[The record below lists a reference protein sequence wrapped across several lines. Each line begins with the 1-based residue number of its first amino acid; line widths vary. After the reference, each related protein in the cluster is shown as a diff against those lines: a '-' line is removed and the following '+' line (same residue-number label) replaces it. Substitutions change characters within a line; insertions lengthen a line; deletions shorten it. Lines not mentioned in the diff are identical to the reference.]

1 MNRSEKKAPGNLIR
15 KWAVVDAKDIT
26 RTESWLEHMAAQ
38 GLFFHDFSG
47 WSILAPGP
55 LWIVLFRKDAPRSE
69 RRYRLCPTRPQ
80 EAEPSQETLELYAQ
94 SGWQFLRY
102 WGTSCVSYYLFYSD
116 DPAAPEPYTDP
127 DSLYEALRPPKKD
140 VLNDLLLGVVLYTSA
155 VILRATRILDRQLS
169 FLPNWILAAAAALLI
184 ALWLISLLL
193 NGIDWLTVLAL
204 RQEIRRRDTV
214 RPAPPPALFAAR
226 CLFSSLL
233 SLLQTGLL
241 AVVLALIFTLFRIN
255 SDLPLEQFDPDFD
268 LLTLSEMEGDGSWTP
283 DPDLEVADQLLRFNA
298 ADVTLRYNTADVY
311 QAPARGVQMWYDVSQ
326 AGYGTSG
333 DSSMDLNY
341 FVSDDAQAAWELLA
355 GLVQDL
361 QSPDGDLLSYLPDS
375 LPFQRETVPGA
386 EEFLVRREGEN
397 WDVVALEGDRVLA
410 LRYGGTLDLTEWYA
424 EIAAMLTPVNETA

>member
-1 MNRSEKKAPGNLIR
+1 MNQSEKKAPGNLIR
-15 KWAVVDAKDIT
+15 KWAVVDAKDIS
-26 RTESWLEHMAAQ
+26 RTETWLEEMAAQ
-38 GLFFHDFSG
+38 GLFFHAFSG

-55 LWIVLFRKDAPRSE
+55 LWIVLFQKDAPRPE

-94 SGWQFLRY
+94 ADWQFLRY

-140 VLNDLLLGVVLYTSA
+140 VLNDLLLGGVLFTST
-155 VILRATRILDRQLS
+155 VILSATQILDRQLS
-169 FLPNWILAAAAALLI
+169 FLPNWIFAAAAALLI

-214 RPAPPPALFAAR
+214 RPAPPSALFAAR
-226 CLFSSLL
+226 CFFSSLL

-241 AVVLALIFTLFRIN
+241 AVALALIFTLFRIN

-283 DPDLEVADQLLRFNA
+283 EPDLEVADQLLRFNA
-298 ADVTLRYNTADVY
+298 ADVY
-311 QAPARGVQMWYDVSQ
+311 QDPGRGVQMWYDVSQ

-361 QSPDGDLLSYLPDS
+361 QSPDGDLLSYLPDQ
-375 LPFQRETVPGA
+375 LPFQRETVPGT
-386 EEFLVRREGEN
+386 EEFLVRRAGEN

-410 LRYGGTLDLTEWYA
+410 LRYSGALDLTDWYD
-424 EIAAMLTPVNETA
+424 EIAAMLTPEE

>member
-15 KWAVVDAKDIT
+15 KWAVVDAKDIA
-26 RTESWLEHMAAQ
+26 RTETWLEDMAAQ
-38 GLFFHDFSG
+38 GLFFHSFSR

-55 LWIVLFRKDAPRSE
+55 LWVVLFQVDVPKPR
-69 RRYRLCPTRPQ
+69 RRYRLCPARPQ
-80 EAEPSQETLELYAQ
+80 EAEPTQETLELYAQ

-102 WGTSCVSYYLFYSD
+102 WGTSCVSYYLFYTD
-116 DPAAPEPYTDP
+116 DPNALEPYTDP

-140 VLNDLLLGVVLYTSA
+140 LVNDLFLGA
-155 VILRATRILDRQLS
+155 FFMATAIFISVRNILDEKLAL
-169 FLPNWILAAAAALLI
+169 LPNWVIAAAA
-184 ALWLISLLL
+184 WLIIARWVLGLAEKGL
-193 NGIDWLTVLAL
+193 DWLTVRAL
-204 RQEIRRRDTV
+204 RRNIRATGTV
-214 RPAPPPALFAAR
+214 RPSPPSPLSAAGW
-226 CLFSSLL
+226 LL
-233 SLLQTGLL
+233 STLGSLVQTGFLAMVLL
-241 AVVLALIFTLFRIN
+241 MFLQLVRMDLN
-255 SDLPLEQFDPDFD
+255 LPLERFDPDFD
-268 LLTLSEMEGDGSWTP
+268 LLTLAEMEGDGSWTP
-283 DPDLEVADQLLRFNA
+283 EPDLEVADQLLRFNA
-298 ADVTLRYNTADVY
+298 ADVY
-311 QAPARGVQMWYDVSQ
+311 QDPGRGVQMWYDVSQ

-410 LRYGGTLDLTEWYA
+410 LRYSGALDLTDWYG
-424 EIAAMLTPVNETA
+424 EITAMLTPEG

>member
-15 KWAVVDAKDIT
+15 KWAVVDTKDIT
-26 RTESWLEHMAAQ
+26 RTETWLEGMAAQ

-55 LWIVLFRKDAPRSE
+55 LWIVLFRKDAPRPE
-69 RRYRLCPTRPQ
+69 RRYR
-80 EAEPSQETLELYAQ
+80 
-94 SGWQFLRY
+94 QFN
-102 WGTSCVSYYLFYSD
+102 SD

-140 VLNDLLLGVVLYTSA
+140 VFNDLLLGGVLYTSA

-184 ALWLISLLL
+184 ALWLSSLLL
-193 NGIDWLTVLAL
+193 NGTDWLTVLAL

-283 DPDLEVADQLLRFNA
+283 DPDFVFRGEAFPR
-298 ADVTLRYNTADVY
+298 NTADTY
-311 QAPARGVQMWYDVSQ
+311 QDPSLGVQTWYRVRQ
-326 AGYGTSG
+326 AGWGSSG
-333 DSSMDLNY
+333 DSDMELNY
-341 FVSDDAQAAWELLA
+341 YIVDDPQAAWELLA
-355 GLVQDL
+355 SLVQDL
-361 QSPDGDLLSYLPDS
+361 QSPDSDLLSYLPDQ

-410 LRYGGTLDLTEWYA
+410 LRYSGALDLTDWYGD
-424 EIAAMLTPVNETA
+424 IAAMLTPEE

>member
-26 RTESWLEHMAAQ
+26 RTETWLEGMAAQ

-55 LWIVLFRKDAPRSE
+55 LWIVLFRKDAPRPE
-69 RRYRLCPTRPQ
+69 RRYRLCPARPQ
-80 EAEPSQETLELYAQ
+80 EAEPTQETLELYAQ

-102 WGTSCVSYYLFYSD
+102 WGTSCVSYYLFYTD
-116 DPAAPEPYTDP
+116 DPNALEPYTDP

-140 VLNDLLLGVVLYTSA
+140 LVNDLFLGA
-155 VILRATRILDRQLS
+155 FFMATAIFISVRNILDEKLAL
-169 FLPNWILAAAAALLI
+169 LPNWVIAAAA
-184 ALWLISLLL
+184 WLIIARWVLGLAGKGL
-193 NGIDWLTVLAL
+193 DWLTVRAL
-204 RQEIRRRDTV
+204 RRNIRATGTV
-214 RPAPPPALFAAR
+214 RPSPPSPLSAAGW
-226 CLFSSLL
+226 LL
-233 SLLQTGLL
+233 STLGSLVQTGFLSMVLL
-241 AVVLALIFTLFRIN
+241 MFLQLVRMDLN
-255 SDLPLEQFDPDFD
+255 LPLERFDPDFD

-283 DPDLEVADQLLRFNA
+283 EPDLEVADQLLRFNA
-298 ADVTLRYNTADVY
+298 ADVY
-311 QAPARGVQMWYDVSQ
+311 QDPGRGVQMWYDVSQ

-361 QSPDGDLLSYLPDS
+361 QSSDGDLLSYLPDQ

-410 LRYGGTLDLTEWYA
+410 LRYSGALDLTDWYD
-424 EIAAMLTPVNETA
+424 EIAAMLTPEE

>member
-26 RTESWLEHMAAQ
+26 RTETWLEGMAAQ

-55 LWIVLFRKDAPRSE
+55 LWVVLFQVDVPKPR
-69 RRYRLCPTRPQ
+69 RRYRLCPARPQ
-80 EAEPSQETLELYAQ
+80 EAEPTQETLELYAQ

-116 DPAAPEPYTDP
+116 DSNALEPYTDP

-140 VLNDLLLGVVLYTSA
+140 LVNDLFLGA
-155 VILRATRILDRQLS
+155 FFMATAIFISVRNILDEKLAL
-169 FLPNWILAAAAALLI
+169 LPNWVIAAAA
-184 ALWLISLLL
+184 WLIIARWVLGLAGKGL
-193 NGIDWLTVLAL
+193 DWLTVRAL
-204 RQEIRRRDTV
+204 RRNIRATGTV
-214 RPAPPPALFAAR
+214 RPSPPSPLSAAGW
-226 CLFSSLL
+226 LL
-233 SLLQTGLL
+233 STLGSLVQTGFLAMVLL
-241 AVVLALIFTLFRIN
+241 MFLQLVRMDLN
-255 SDLPLEQFDPDFD
+255 LPLERFDPDFD

-283 DPDLEVADQLLRFNA
+283 EPDLEVADQLLRFNA
-298 ADVTLRYNTADVY
+298 ADVY
-311 QAPARGVQMWYDVSQ
+311 QDPGRGVQMWYDVSQ
-326 AGYGTSG
+326 TGYGTSG

-361 QSPDGDLLSYLPDS
+361 QSPDGDLLSYLPDQ
-375 LPFQRETVPGA
+375 LPFQRETVPSA
-386 EEFLVRREGEN
+386 EEFLVRRAGEN

-410 LRYGGTLDLTEWYA
+410 LRYSGALDLTDWYD
-424 EIAAMLTPVNETA
+424 EIAAMLTPEE

>member
-26 RTESWLEHMAAQ
+26 RTETWLEDMAAQ

-55 LWIVLFRKDAPRSE
+55 LWIVLVQKDAPRPE

-94 SGWQFLRY
+94 AGWQFLRY

-155 VILRATRILDRQLS
+155 AILSATQILDRQLS

-184 ALWLISLLL
+184 ALWLSSLLL
-193 NGIDWLTVLAL
+193 NGTDWLTVLAL

-255 SDLPLEQFDPDFD
+255 SDLPLEQFNPDFD

-283 DPDLEVADQLLRFNA
+283 DPDFVFRGEAFPR
-298 ADVTLRYNTADVY
+298 NTADTY
-311 QAPARGVQMWYDVSQ
+311 QDPSLGVQTWYRVRQ
-326 AGYGTSG
+326 AGWGSSG
-333 DSSMDLNY
+333 DSDMELNY
-341 FVSDDAQAAWELLA
+341 YIADDPQAARELLTS
-355 GLVQDL
+355 LVQDL
-361 QSPDGDLLSYLPDS
+361 QSPDGDLLSYLPDQ

-410 LRYGGTLDLTEWYA
+410 LRYGGTLDLTEWYGD
-424 EIAAMLTPVNETA
+424 IAAMLMPEA

>member
-15 KWAVVDAKDIT
+15 KWAVVDAKDIA
-26 RTESWLEHMAAQ
+26 RTETWLEDMAAQ

-55 LWIVLFRKDAPRSE
+55 LWVVLFQVDVPKPR
-69 RRYRLCPTRPQ
+69 RRYRLCPARPQ
-80 EAEPSQETLELYAQ
+80 EAEPTQETLELYAQ

-155 VILRATRILDRQLS
+155 VILSATQILDRQLS

-193 NGIDWLTVLAL
+193 NGTDWLTVLAL

-255 SDLPLEQFDPDFD
+255 SDLPLEQFAPDFD

-283 DPDLEVADQLLRFNA
+283 EPDFVFRGEAFPR
-298 ADVTLRYNTADVY
+298 NTADTY
-311 QAPARGVQMWYDVSQ
+311 QDPSLGVQTWYRVRQ
-326 AGYGTSG
+326 AGWGSSG
-333 DSSMDLNY
+333 DSDMELNY
-341 FVSDDAQAAWELLA
+341 YIADDPQAARELLTS
-355 GLVQDL
+355 LVQDL
-361 QSPDGDLLSYLPDS
+361 QSPDGELLSYLPDQ
-375 LPFQRETVPGA
+375 LPFQRETVPGS

-397 WDVVALEGDRVLA
+397 WDVAALEGDRVLA
-410 LRYGGTLDLTEWYA
+410 LRYSGALDLTDWYG
-424 EIAAMLTPVNETA
+424 EIAAMLTPEG

>member
-1 MNRSEKKAPGNLIR
+1 MNQSEKKASGNLIR
-15 KWAVVDAKDIT
+15 KWAVVDAKDIA
-26 RTESWLEHMAAQ
+26 RTETWLEDMAAQ

-55 LWIVLFRKDAPRSE
+55 LWVVLFQVDVPKPR
-69 RRYRLCPTRPQ
+69 RRYRLCPARPQ
-80 EAEPSQETLELYAQ
+80 EAEPTQETLELYAQ

-140 VLNDLLLGVVLYTSA
+140 VLNDLLLGGVLYTSA

-193 NGIDWLTVLAL
+193 NGTDWLTVLAL

-255 SDLPLEQFDPDFD
+255 SDLPLEQFAPDFD

-283 DPDLEVADQLLRFNA
+283 EPDFVFRGEAFPR
-298 ADVTLRYNTADVY
+298 NTADTY
-311 QAPARGVQMWYDVSQ
+311 QDPSLGVQTWYRVRQ
-326 AGYGTSG
+326 AGWGSSG
-333 DSSMDLNY
+333 DSDMELNY
-341 FVSDDAQAAWELLA
+341 YIADDPQAARELLTS
-355 GLVQDL
+355 LVQDL

-397 WDVVALEGDRVLA
+397 WDVAALEGDRVLA
-410 LRYGGTLDLTEWYA
+410 LRYGGTLDLTEWYGD
-424 EIAAMLTPVNETA
+424 IAAMLMPEA

>member
-26 RTESWLEHMAAQ
+26 RTETWLEDMAAQ
-38 GLFFHDFSG
+38 GLFFHSFSR

-55 LWIVLFRKDAPRSE
+55 LWVVLFQVDVPKPR
-69 RRYRLCPTRPQ
+69 RRYRLCPARPQ
-80 EAEPSQETLELYAQ
+80 EAEPTQETLELYAQ

-116 DPAAPEPYTDP
+116 DSNALEPYTDP

-140 VLNDLLLGVVLYTSA
+140 LVNDLFLGA
-155 VILRATRILDRQLS
+155 FFMATAIFISVRNILDEKLAL
-169 FLPNWILAAAAALLI
+169 LPNWVIAAAA
-184 ALWLISLLL
+184 WLIIARWVLGLAGKGL
-193 NGIDWLTVLAL
+193 DWLTVRAL
-204 RQEIRRRDTV
+204 RRNIRATGTV
-214 RPAPPPALFAAR
+214 RPSPPSPLSAAGW
-226 CLFSSLL
+226 LL
-233 SLLQTGLL
+233 STLGSLVQTGFLAMVLL
-241 AVVLALIFTLFRIN
+241 MFLQLVRMDLN
-255 SDLPLEQFDPDFD
+255 LPLERFDPDFD
-268 LLTLSEMEGDGSWTP
+268 LLTLAEMEGNGSWTP
-283 DPDLEVADQLLRFNA
+283 EPDLEVADQLLRFNA
-298 ADVTLRYNTADVY
+298 ADVY
-311 QAPARGVQMWYDVSQ
+311 QDPGRGVQMWYDVSQ

-410 LRYGGTLDLTEWYA
+410 LRYSGALDLTDWYD
-424 EIAAMLTPVNETA
+424 EIAAMLTPEE

>member
-26 RTESWLEHMAAQ
+26 RTETWLEDMAAQ

-55 LWIVLFRKDAPRSE
+55 LWIVLFQKDAPRPE

-94 SGWQFLRY
+94 AGWQFLRY

-155 VILRATRILDRQLS
+155 VILSATQILDRQLS

-184 ALWLISLLL
+184 ALWLSSLLL
-193 NGIDWLTVLAL
+193 NGTDWLTVLAL

-255 SDLPLEQFDPDFD
+255 SDLPLEQFNPDFD

-283 DPDLEVADQLLRFNA
+283 DPDFVFRGEAFPR
-298 ADVTLRYNTADVY
+298 NTADTY
-311 QAPARGVQMWYDVSQ
+311 QDPSLGVQTWYRVRQ
-326 AGYGTSG
+326 AGWGSSG
-333 DSSMDLNY
+333 DSDMELNY
-341 FVSDDAQAAWELLA
+341 YIADDPQAARELLTS
-355 GLVQDL
+355 LVQDL
-361 QSPDGDLLSYLPDS
+361 QSPDGDLLSYLPDQ

-410 LRYGGTLDLTEWYA
+410 LRYGGTLDLTEWYGD
-424 EIAAMLTPVNETA
+424 IAAMLMPEA

>member
-15 KWAVVDAKDIT
+15 KWAVVDAKDIA
-26 RTESWLEHMAAQ
+26 RTETWLEDMAAQ
-38 GLFFHDFSG
+38 GLFFHSFSR

-55 LWIVLFRKDAPRSE
+55 LLVVLFQVDVPKPR
-69 RRYRLCPTRPQ
+69 RRYRLCPARPQ
-80 EAEPSQETLELYAQ
+80 EAEPTQETLELYAQ

-102 WGTSCVSYYLFYSD
+102 WGTSCVSYYLFYTD
-116 DPAAPEPYTDP
+116 DPNALEPYTDP

-140 VLNDLLLGVVLYTSA
+140 LVNDLFLGA
-155 VILRATRILDRQLS
+155 FFMATAIFISVRNILDEKLAL
-169 FLPNWILAAAAALLI
+169 LPNWVIAAAA
-184 ALWLISLLL
+184 WLIIARWVLGLAGKGL
-193 NGIDWLTVLAL
+193 DWLTVRAL
-204 RQEIRRRDTV
+204 RRNIRATGTV
-214 RPAPPPALFAAR
+214 RPSPPSPLSAAGW
-226 CLFSSLL
+226 LL
-233 SLLQTGLL
+233 STLGSLVQTGFLAMVLL
-241 AVVLALIFTLFRIN
+241 MFLQLVRMDLN
-255 SDLPLEQFDPDFD
+255 LPLERFDPDFD
-268 LLTLSEMEGDGSWTP
+268 LLTLAEMEGDGSWTP
-283 DPDLEVADQLLRFNA
+283 EPDLEVADQLLRFNA
-298 ADVTLRYNTADVY
+298 ADVY
-311 QAPARGVQMWYDVSQ
+311 QDPGRGVQMWYDVSQ

-410 LRYGGTLDLTEWYA
+410 LRYSGALDLTDWYG
-424 EIAAMLTPVNETA
+424 EITAMLTPEG

>member
-1 MNRSEKKAPGNLIR
+1 MSRSKKEVSGNLIR
-15 KWAVVDAKDIT
+15 KWAVVDAKDIA
-26 RTESWLEHMAAQ
+26 RTETWLEDMAAQ

-55 LWIVLFRKDAPRSE
+55 LWVVLFQVDVPKPR
-69 RRYRLCPTRPQ
+69 RRYRLCPARPQ
-80 EAEPSQETLELYAQ
+80 EAEPTQETLELYAQ

-155 VILRATRILDRQLS
+155 VILSATQILDRQLS

-193 NGIDWLTVLAL
+193 NGTDWLTVLAL

-255 SDLPLEQFDPDFD
+255 SDLPLEQFAPDFD

-283 DPDLEVADQLLRFNA
+283 EPDFVFRGEAFPR
-298 ADVTLRYNTADVY
+298 NTADTY
-311 QAPARGVQMWYDVSQ
+311 QDPSLGVQTWYRVRQ
-326 AGYGTSG
+326 AGWGSSG
-333 DSSMDLNY
+333 DSDMELNY
-341 FVSDDAQAAWELLA
+341 YIADDPQAARELLTS
-355 GLVQDL
+355 LVQDL
-361 QSPDGDLLSYLPDS
+361 QSPDGELLSYLPDQ
-375 LPFQRETVPGA
+375 LPFQRETVPGS

-397 WDVVALEGDRVLA
+397 WDVAALEGDRVLA
-410 LRYGGTLDLTEWYA
+410 LRYGGTLDLTEWYGD
-424 EIAAMLTPVNETA
+424 IAAMLMPEA

>member
-26 RTESWLEHMAAQ
+26 RT
-38 GLFFHDFSG
+38 D
-47 WSILAPGP
+47 
-55 LWIVLFRKDAPRSE
+55 LWIVLFQKDAPRPE

-94 SGWQFLRY
+94 AGWQFLRY

-155 VILRATRILDRQLS
+155 AILSATQILDRQLS

-184 ALWLISLLL
+184 ALWLSSLLL
-193 NGIDWLTVLAL
+193 NGTDWLTVLAL

-255 SDLPLEQFDPDFD
+255 SDLPLEQFNPDFD

-283 DPDLEVADQLLRFNA
+283 DPDFVFRGEAFPR
-298 ADVTLRYNTADVY
+298 NTADTY
-311 QAPARGVQMWYDVSQ
+311 QDPSLGVQTWYRVRQ
-326 AGYGTSG
+326 AGWGSSG
-333 DSSMDLNY
+333 DSDMELNY
-341 FVSDDAQAAWELLA
+341 YIADDPQAARELLTS
-355 GLVQDL
+355 LVQDL
-361 QSPDGDLLSYLPDS
+361 QSPDGDLLSYLPDQ

-410 LRYGGTLDLTEWYA
+410 LRYGGTLDLTEWYGD
-424 EIAAMLTPVNETA
+424 IAAMLMPEA

>member
-26 RTESWLEHMAAQ
+26 RTETWLEDMAAQ

-55 LWIVLFRKDAPRSE
+55 LWIVLFQKDAPRPE

-94 SGWQFLRY
+94 AGWQFLRY

-155 VILRATRILDRQLS
+155 AILSATQILDRQLS

-184 ALWLISLLL
+184 ALWLSSLLL
-193 NGIDWLTVLAL
+193 NGTDWLTVLAL

-255 SDLPLEQFDPDFD
+255 SDLPLEQFNPDFD

-283 DPDLEVADQLLRFNA
+283 DPDFVFRGEAFPR
-298 ADVTLRYNTADVY
+298 NTADTY
-311 QAPARGVQMWYDVSQ
+311 QDPSLGVQTWYRVRQ
-326 AGYGTSG
+326 AGWGSSG
-333 DSSMDLNY
+333 DSDMELNY
-341 FVSDDAQAAWELLA
+341 YIADDPQAARELLTS
-355 GLVQDL
+355 LVQDL
-361 QSPDGDLLSYLPDS
+361 QSPDGDLLSYLPDQ

-410 LRYGGTLDLTEWYA
+410 LRYGGTLDLTEWYGD
-424 EIAAMLTPVNETA
+424 IAAMLMPEA

>member
-1 MNRSEKKAPGNLIR
+1 MNRSEKKASGNLIR
-15 KWAVVDAKDIT
+15 KWAVVDAKDIA
-26 RTESWLEHMAAQ
+26 RTETWLEDMAAQ

-55 LWIVLFRKDAPRSE
+55 LWVVLFQVDVPKPR
-69 RRYRLCPTRPQ
+69 RRYRLCPARPQ
-80 EAEPSQETLELYAQ
+80 EAEPTQETLELYAQ

-102 WGTSCVSYYLFYSD
+102 WGTSCVSYYLFYTD
-116 DPAAPEPYTDP
+116 DPNALEPYTDP

-140 VLNDLLLGVVLYTSA
+140 LVNDLFLGA
-155 VILRATRILDRQLS
+155 FFMATAIFISVRNILDEKLAL
-169 FLPNWILAAAAALLI
+169 LPNWVIAAAA
-184 ALWLISLLL
+184 WLIIARWVLGLAEKGL
-193 NGIDWLTVLAL
+193 DWLTVRAL
-204 RQEIRRRDTV
+204 RRNIRATGTV
-214 RPAPPPALFAAR
+214 RPSPPSPLSAAGW
-226 CLFSSLL
+226 LL
-233 SLLQTGLL
+233 STLGSLVQTGFLAMVLL
-241 AVVLALIFTLFRIN
+241 MFLQLVRMDLN
-255 SDLPLEQFDPDFD
+255 LPLERFDPDFD

-283 DPDLEVADQLLRFNA
+283 EPDLEVADQLLRFNA
-298 ADVTLRYNTADVY
+298 ADVY
-311 QAPARGVQMWYDVSQ
+311 QDPGRGVQMWYDVSQ

-410 LRYGGTLDLTEWYA
+410 LRYSGALDLTDWYG
-424 EIAAMLTPVNETA
+424 EITAMLTPEG

>member
-1 MNRSEKKAPGNLIR
+1 MSRSKKEVSGNLIR
-15 KWAVVDAKDIT
+15 KWAVVDAKDIA
-26 RTESWLEHMAAQ
+26 RTETWLEDMAAQ

-55 LWIVLFRKDAPRSE
+55 LWIVLFQKDTPRPE

-94 SGWQFLRY
+94 AGWQFLRY

-155 VILRATRILDRQLS
+155 VILSATQILDRQLS

-255 SDLPLEQFDPDFD
+255 SDLPLEQFAPDFD

-283 DPDLEVADQLLRFNA
+283 EPDFVFRGEAFPR
-298 ADVTLRYNTADVY
+298 NTADTY
-311 QAPARGVQMWYDVSQ
+311 QDPSLGVQTWYRVRQ
-326 AGYGTSG
+326 AGWGSSG
-333 DSSMDLNY
+333 DSDMELNY
-341 FVSDDAQAAWELLA
+341 YIADDPQAARELLTS
-355 GLVQDL
+355 LVQDL
-361 QSPDGDLLSYLPDS
+361 QSPDGELLSYLPDQ
-375 LPFQRETVPGA
+375 LPFQRETVPGS

-397 WDVVALEGDRVLA
+397 WDVAALEGDRVLA
-410 LRYGGTLDLTEWYA
+410 LRYGGTLDLTEWYGD
-424 EIAAMLTPVNETA
+424 IAAMLMPEA

>member
-1 MNRSEKKAPGNLIR
+1 MNQFEKKAPGNLIR
-15 KWAVVDAKDIT
+15 KWAVVDAKDIS
-26 RTESWLEHMAAQ
+26 RTETWLEDMAAQ

-55 LWIVLFRKDAPRSE
+55 LWIVLLQKDAPRPE

-94 SGWQFLRY
+94 AGWQFLRY
-102 WGTSCVSYYLFYSD
+102 WGTSCVSYFLFYSD

-140 VLNDLLLGVVLYTSA
+140 VLNDLLLGGVLYTST

-169 FLPNWILAAAAALLI
+169 FLPNWIFAAAAALLI

-214 RPAPPPALFAAR
+214 RPAPPSALFAAR
-226 CLFSSLL
+226 CFFSSLL

-241 AVVLALIFTLFRIN
+241 AVALALIFTLFRIN

-283 DPDLEVADQLLRFNA
+283 EPDLEVADQLLRFNA
-298 ADVTLRYNTADVY
+298 ADVY
-311 QAPARGVQMWYDVSQ
+311 QDPGRGVQMWYDVSQ

-333 DSSMDLNY
+333 GL
-341 FVSDDAQAAWELLA
+341 QHGPELLCLRRRPGRLGA
-355 GLVQDL
+355 PGRPGSGPAEPGRRPSLLPPRPAPLPAGNRSRRGGVSGPPGRRKLGRSRPGGGPGAGPAVLRRAGPDGLV
-361 QSPDGDLLSYLPDS
+361 
-375 LPFQRETVPGA
+375 R
-386 EEFLVRREGEN
+386 
-397 WDVVALEGDRVLA
+397 
-410 LRYGGTLDLTEWYA
+410 
-424 EIAAMLTPVNETA
+424 

>member
-1 MNRSEKKAPGNLIR
+1 MSRSKKEVSGNLIR
-15 KWAVVDAKDIT
+15 KWAVVDAKDIS
-26 RTESWLEHMAAQ
+26 RTETWLEGMAAQ

-55 LWIVLFRKDAPRSE
+55 LWIVLFRKDAPRPE

-140 VLNDLLLGVVLYTSA
+140 LVNDLFLGA
-155 VILRATRILDRQLS
+155 FFMATAIFISVRNILDEKLAL
-169 FLPNWILAAAAALLI
+169 LPNWVIAAAA
-184 ALWLISLLL
+184 WLIIARWVLGLAGKGL
-193 NGIDWLTVLAL
+193 DWLTVRAL
-204 RQEIRRRDTV
+204 RRNIRATGTV
-214 RPAPPPALFAAR
+214 RPSPPSPLSAAGW
-226 CLFSSLL
+226 LL
-233 SLLQTGLL
+233 STLGSLVQTGFLAMVLL
-241 AVVLALIFTLFRIN
+241 MFLQLVRMDLN
-255 SDLPLEQFDPDFD
+255 LPLERFDPDFD

-283 DPDLEVADQLLRFNA
+283 EPDFYSISL
-298 ADVTLRYNTADVY
+298 DVTLRYNTADVY

-326 AGYGTSG
+326 TGYGTSG

-397 WDVVALEGDRVLA
+397 WDVVALKGDRVLA
-410 LRYGGTLDLTEWYA
+410 LRYSGALDLTDWYG
-424 EIAAMLTPVNETA
+424 EIAAMLTPEG

>member
-1 MNRSEKKAPGNLIR
+1 MSRSKKEVSGNLIR
-15 KWAVVDAKDIT
+15 KWAVVDAKDIS
-26 RTESWLEHMAAQ
+26 RTETWLEGMAAQ

-55 LWIVLFRKDAPRSE
+55 LWIVLFRKDAPRPE

-102 WGTSCVSYYLFYSD
+102 WGTSCVSYFLFYSD

-140 VLNDLLLGVVLYTSA
+140 LVNDLFLGA
-155 VILRATRILDRQLS
+155 FFMATAIFISVRNILDEKLAL
-169 FLPNWILAAAAALLI
+169 LPNWVIAAAA
-184 ALWLISLLL
+184 WLIIARWVLGLAGKGL
-193 NGIDWLTVLAL
+193 DWLTVRAL
-204 RQEIRRRDTV
+204 RRNIRATGTV
-214 RPAPPPALFAAR
+214 RPSPPSPLSAAGW
-226 CLFSSLL
+226 LL
-233 SLLQTGLL
+233 STLGSLVQTGFLAMVLL
-241 AVVLALIFTLFRIN
+241 MFLQLVRMDLN
-255 SDLPLEQFDPDFD
+255 LPLERFDPDFD

-283 DPDLEVADQLLRFNA
+283 EPDFYSISL
-298 ADVTLRYNTADVY
+298 DVTLRYNTADVY

-326 AGYGTSG
+326 TGYGTSG

-397 WDVVALEGDRVLA
+397 WDVVALKGDRVLA
-410 LRYGGTLDLTEWYA
+410 LRYSGALDLTDWYG
-424 EIAAMLTPVNETA
+424 EIAAMLTPEG

>member
-1 MNRSEKKAPGNLIR
+1 MNQSEKKAPGNLIR
-15 KWAVVDAKDIT
+15 KWAVVDAKDIS
-26 RTESWLEHMAAQ
+26 RTETWLEHMAAQ

-55 LWIVLFRKDAPRSE
+55 LWIVLFQKDAPRPE

-94 SGWQFLRY
+94 AGWQFLRY

-155 VILRATRILDRQLS
+155 AILSATQILDRQLS

-184 ALWLISLLL
+184 ALWLSSLLL
-193 NGIDWLTVLAL
+193 NGTDWLTVLAL

-255 SDLPLEQFDPDFD
+255 SDLPLEQFNPDFD

-283 DPDLEVADQLLRFNA
+283 DPDFVFRGEAFPR
-298 ADVTLRYNTADVY
+298 NTADTY
-311 QAPARGVQMWYDVSQ
+311 QDPSLGVQTWYRVRQ
-326 AGYGTSG
+326 AGWGSSG
-333 DSSMDLNY
+333 DSDMELNY
-341 FVSDDAQAAWELLA
+341 YIADDPQAARELLTS
-355 GLVQDL
+355 LVQDL
-361 QSPDGDLLSYLPDS
+361 QSPDGDLLSYLPDQ

-410 LRYGGTLDLTEWYA
+410 LRYGGTLDLTEWYGD
-424 EIAAMLTPVNETA
+424 IAAMLMPEA